1 MVGEE
6 KWYIVSSYENAII
19 LIRNY
24 ETNTVTWFFSWETR
38 SSRPHLFRRIAVPK
52 IMKNFQKKKKKKN
65 TGDEVRFK

>member
-24 ETNTVTWFFSWETR
+24 ETNTVT
-38 SSRPHLFRRIAVPK
+38 
-52 IMKNFQKKKKKKN
+52 
-65 TGDEVRFK
+65 